1 MTTPKTLAQA
11 IPDNVRVAVYS
22 ILGTL
27 IALEVIWDVVP
38 DVLEGKLL
46 ASLGALGFG
55 VAALNVKNADV

>member
-11 IPDNVRVAVYS
+11 IPTAVRQVVYS
-22 ILGTL
+22 VLGTL
-27 IALEVIWDVVP
+27 LALEVIWDVVP

-55 VAALNVKNADV
+55 VAALNVR